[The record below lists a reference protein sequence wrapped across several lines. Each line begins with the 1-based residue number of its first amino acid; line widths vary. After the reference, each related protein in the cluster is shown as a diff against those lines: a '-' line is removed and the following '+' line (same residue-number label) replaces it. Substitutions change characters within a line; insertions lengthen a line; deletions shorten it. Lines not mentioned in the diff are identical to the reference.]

1 MADVKI
7 VDIDGSQWSMKDQVA
22 RDKITALEEDNTTNK
37 TDIQNLKNDKLNII
51 AEEVNV
57 DLNTLDNSKFA
68 YGTVKYFN
76 VIKGSLNEPTF
87 PPMSEPIAF
96 YNMKVSK
103 SYRTVIQE
111 IESIYPNVAGNW
123 AYIKFRRAQVDGLWF
138 SWKTIEA
145 YVI

>member
-1 MADVKI
+1 MADAKI
-7 VDIDGSQWSMKDQVA
+7 VNIKGVQWELKDEVA
-22 RDKITALEEDNTTNK
+22 RNRIINLEEDNTTNK

-76 VIKGSLNEPTF
+76 VIKGSLHEPTF
-87 PPMSEPIAF
+87 PAMSEPIAF

-111 IESIYPNVAGNW
+111 IESVYPNVASNW
-123 AYIKFRRAQVDGLWF
+123 AYIKFRRIQVDNYWF
-138 SWKTIEA
+138 GWKTIES
-145 YVI
+145 YVL